1 MYKVEKEIRKIVAL
15 PENVVPFLVP
25 GRLVRISIASDSK
38 EQDWGWGILVNFTK
52 QKINPKNI
60 KNLGKNRELT
70 QIMESNES
78 HYVLDVYLYVSDR
91 LTNDNMV

>member
-1 MYKVEKEIRKIVAL
+1 MDREIRKIVAL

-25 GRLVRISIASDSK
+25 GRLLRIAILNTETLV

-60 KNLGKNRELT
+60 KSLGKNIEL
-70 QIMESNES
+70 
-78 HYVLDVYLYVSDR
+78 
-91 LTNDNMV
+91 

>member
-1 MYKVEKEIRKIVAL
+1 MDKEIRKIVAL

-25 GRLVRISIASDSK
+25 GRLLSISIASDSK

-60 KNLGKNRELT
+60 KNLGKNREL
-70 QIMESNES
+70 
-78 HYVLDVYLYVSDR
+78 
-91 LTNDNMV
+91 